1 MTAEARVKVARGIET
16 NQGVAKQYA
25 LRLQA
30 LVQRAVEAYTKAALK
45 DYEQRLQQRVAA
57 GVVTIKDSAAA
68 LDAAPTISGLT
79 EAQADLM
86 ARAQIAAGLEARRV
100 SWWFVRQLLRVI
112 PRAQR
117 KALERAGVSK
127 SIIRN
132 RWSVPIIR
140 GQFVAPT
147 TAQQIPAFV
156 DWSTN
161 LITKMTSSAISRVQ
175 DEIAHGL
182 DQGYSLSRLTARLY
196 QVGGPAMDYER
207 AKRVALDQSC
217 KLNQFI
223 QVENCKALG
232 ITEGVWIHVPG
243 MFTSRA
249 THRAMH
255 GQRFSLQTGM
265 YDSEVDDYV
274 FPAQLPYCR
283 CIYRP
288 VLPDEILERPS

>member
-1 MTAEARVKVARGIET
+1 MTAEARVKVARAFEP
-16 NQGVAKQYA
+16 NQGVAKAYA
-25 LRLQA
+25 KRLQA
-30 LVQRAVEAYTKAALK
+30 LLQRAVEAYTKEALK
-45 DYEQRLQQRVAA
+45 GYEERLKQRAAA
-57 GVVTIKDSAAA
+57 GVVTIKDSATA

-86 ARAQIAAGLEARRV
+86 ARAQRR
-100 SWWFVRQLLRVI
+100 
-112 PRAQR
+112 
-117 KALERAGVSK
+117 ALERAGVSK

-161 LITKMTSSAISRVQ
+161 LITKMTSAAISRVQ

-243 MFTSRA
+243 MFTSRE

-255 GQRFSLQTGM
+255 GKRFNLQTGM
-265 YDSEVDDYV
+265 YDSAVDAYV

-288 VLPDEILERPS
+288 VLPDEILESPS